1 MFKLRYLTYT
11 DFGLVE
17 KWYEDMAKK
26 GWQIEKIILPFIHK
40 FKRAEPEEVR
50 YKISLAPNEGS
61 FSAFSKEELEDFDQM
76 AGSLG
81 WQLVDRTF
89 NLNIYRLDP
98 GSPDSLY
105 NDGME
110 EIQVLNKGVKGEL
123 LSISLSTLILG
134 ILHLLISSGFFSSE
148 IYYSN
153 YPIFMTPASMLLF
166 IFCLLALG
174 DHIYF
179 RRRNKQARDLG
190 DLKFSRLSFSRPF
203 VFLVFISF
211 VLVLVA
217 IGSTFLIP
225 GEASNGLVVLL
236 SLLPTL
242 FILGTVYFFRKKIK
256 TMNIKKGNKKLIL
269 FGLILLM
276 ILATNAFNFF
286 LVNHLPGQS
295 QRQEE
300 NLGNFSKKM
309 GRRSFLTKSHAYYSS
324 KDQDLEVDK
333 TVAKS
338 QGLAEDLFARIVKN
352 ARNHPYRGAYV
363 KDLSKSYPYDKTYS
377 LAKEDDY
384 VILHHD
390 VVLEVNGDLT
400 DDQVQK
406 ELGEILGVD

>member
-40 FKRAEPEEVR
+40 FKRAKPKEVH
-50 YKISLAPNEGS
+50 YKISLAPNEGT
-61 FSAFSKEELEDFDQM
+61 FSAFSKEELGDFDQM
-76 AGSLG
+76 AGGLG

-153 YPIFMTPASMLLF
+153 YPIFMAPASMLLF
-166 IFCLLALG
+166 IFCLLSLG

-338 QGLAEDLFARIVKN
+338 RGLAEDLFARIVKN

-406 ELGEILGVD
+406 ELGKILGVD

>member
-11 DFGLVE
+11 NFGLVE

-40 FKRAEPEEVR
+40 FKRAEPKEVH
-50 YKISLAPNEGS
+50 YKISLAPNEGT
-61 FSAFSKEELEDFDQM
+61 FSAFSKEELGDFDQM
-76 AGSLG
+76 AGGLG

-153 YPIFMTPASMLLF
+153 YPIFMAPASMLLF
-166 IFCLLALG
+166 IFCLLSLG

-406 ELGEILGVD
+406 ELGKILGVD

>member
-1 MFKLRYLTYT
+1 MLKLRYLTYT
-11 DFGLVE
+11 NFGLVE

-26 GWQIEKIILPFIHK
+26 GWQIEKIILPFIHS
-40 FKRAEPEEVR
+40 FKRAEPEEVH

-61 FSAFSKEELEDFDQM
+61 FSAFSKEELGDFDQM

-81 WQLVDRTF
+81 WHLVDRTF
-89 NLNIYRLDP
+89 NLNIYRLEP

-110 EIQVLNKGVKGEL
+110 EILLLNKGIKGEI
-123 LSISLSTLILG
+123 ISLSLSTFFLG
-134 ILHLLISSGFFSSE
+134 ILHFLISSGFFSSE

-153 YPIFMTPASMLLF
+153 YPIFMAPASILLF
-166 IFCLLALG
+166 LFCLLALG
-174 DHIYF
+174 DHISF

-211 VLVLVA
+211 ILVLVA
-217 IGSTFLIP
+217 VGTTFLIP

-236 SLLPTL
+236 SFLPTL

-256 TMNIKKGNKKLIL
+256 TMNLKKGSKKLVL
-269 FGLILLM
+269 FGLVLLM

-286 LVNHLPGQS
+286 LVNYLPGQS

-300 NLGNFSKKM
+300 DLGNFSKKM

-324 KDQDLEVDK
+324 KDQNLEVDK

-338 QGLAEDLFARIVKN
+338 QGLAKDLFARIVKN
-352 ARNHPYRGAYV
+352 ARNHPYRTDYV
-363 KDLSKSYPYDKTYS
+363 QDLSKSYPYDKTYS
-377 LAKEDDY
+377 LAKYDNY
-384 VILHHD
+384 VILYHD
-390 VVLEVNGDLT
+390 VVLEVQGDLT

-406 ELGEILGVD
+406 ELGKILGVD

>member
-40 FKRAEPEEVR
+40 FKRAKPKEVH
-50 YKISLAPNEGS
+50 YKISLAPNEGT
-61 FSAFSKEELEDFDQM
+61 FSAFSKEELGDFDQM
-76 AGSLG
+76 AGGLG

-153 YPIFMTPASMLLF
+153 YPIFMAPASMLLF
-166 IFCLLALG
+166 IFCLLSLG

-406 ELGEILGVD
+406 ELGKILGVD

>member
-40 FKRAEPEEVR
+40 FKRAEPKEVH
-50 YKISLAPNEGS
+50 YKISLAPNEGT
-61 FSAFSKEELEDFDQM
+61 FSAFSKEELGDFDQM
-76 AGSLG
+76 AGGLG

-153 YPIFMTPASMLLF
+153 YPIFMAPASMLLF
-166 IFCLLALG
+166 IFCLLSLG

-338 QGLAEDLFARIVKN
+338 QGLAEDLFARIIKN

-406 ELGEILGVD
+406 ELEKILGVD

>member
-153 YPIFMTPASMLLF
+153 YPIFMAPASMLLF
-166 IFCLLALG
+166 IFCLLSLG

-225 GEASNGLVVLL
+225 GEASNGLMVLL

-242 FILGTVYFFRKKIK
+242 FILGTVCFFRKKIK

-406 ELGEILGVD
+406 ELEKILGVD

>member
-11 DFGLVE
+11 NFGLVE

-40 FKRAEPEEVR
+40 FKRAEPKEVH
-50 YKISLAPNEGS
+50 YKISLAPNEGT
-61 FSAFSKEELEDFDQM
+61 FSAFSKEELGDFDQM
-76 AGSLG
+76 AGGLG

-153 YPIFMTPASMLLF
+153 YPIFMAPASMLLF
-166 IFCLLALG
+166 IFCLLSLG

-276 ILATNAFNFF
+276 ILATDAFNFF

-300 NLGNFSKKM
+300 DLGNFSKKM

-406 ELGEILGVD
+406 ELGKILGVD